1 MKRFTSLGAALALAL
16 GLAVAATAPAAAHGG
31 KVDIELGTDGAGG
44 VSAALTWAGDGHPV
58 EESAVVVV
66 HAVSDTGDEV
76 GPATLVSASEGVGWY
91 RSDPEL
97 LGAGHWTV
105 TARVTE
111 PKKAK
116 VEVQLD
122 VAAPAAPPSEDEA
135 ADSARSEQAGSEQAG
150 SEQAGSEPAESEAE
164 SEAEPSGRG
173 AAGTGADAAGAAAG
187 DGSPSSSGVPAW
199 TGWVLGAL
207 VLAGGAAAVVVL
219 RRRRT

>member
-16 GLAVAATAPAAAHGG
+16 GLVVVVPAATAPAAAHGG
-31 KVDIELGTDGAGG
+31 KIDIELGTDGAGG

-66 HAVSDTGDEV
+66 QAVSDTGDEV

-97 LGAGHWTV
+97 LGEGHWTV

-122 VAAPAAPPSEDEA
+122 VAAPAAPPSEDDA
-135 ADSARSEQAGSEQAG
+135 SDSARSEPAESEG
-150 SEQAGSEPAESEAE
+150 AESEAE

-173 AAGTGADAAGAAAG
+173 AAGTDADVAGAAAG

-207 VLAGGAAAVVVL
+207 VLVGGAAAVVVL